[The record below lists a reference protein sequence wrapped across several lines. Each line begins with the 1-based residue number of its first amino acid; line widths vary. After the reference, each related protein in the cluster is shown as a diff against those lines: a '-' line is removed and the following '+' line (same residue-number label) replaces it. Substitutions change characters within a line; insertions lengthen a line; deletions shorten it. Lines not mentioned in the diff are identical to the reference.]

1 MNIISILNKHIMSFV
16 GCIIVLMIFN
26 FNSLHAEYLSR
37 SRPEPEIRER
47 IHKILRKALSEDYI
61 DVSVMLHSVL
71 DNEPI
76 KRDADM
82 LPGVKLDSGENN
94 VQVVFNYRT
103 IILTVNKTVN

>member
-1 MNIISILNKHIMSFV
+1 MNIISILNKHFMSFV

-26 FNSLHAEYLSR
+26 FNSLQAEYLSR

-71 DNEPI
+71 DNEPV

-82 LPGVKLDSGENN
+82 
-94 VQVVFNYRT
+94 
-103 IILTVNKTVN
+103 